1 MNKLKS
7 HKFANPL
14 QKMISC
20 NNSFSSPAVS
30 PFFLTK
36 SGSFRTSNVFSESAR
51 FKEGERRHG
60 KRRRIRDGRGRATG
74 TTVKRKLRQLGW
86 VEGRGD
92 HVLVLVV
99 GSQREKGREM
109 LLAACEW
116 GQKRRGKAREKEPK
130 PEGVFAPSARM
141 SRGQMF
147 DSVVH
152 AMQSNGYLTGELNWK
167 DKCVFLMH

>member
-1 MNKLKS
+1 MKS
-7 HKFANPL
+7 HNFAHPL
-14 QKMISC
+14 QKMIAC
-20 NNSFSSPAVS
+20 NNSYCSPAVS

-60 KRRRIRDGRGRATG
+60 KRRRIRDGRTTG

-99 GSQREKGREM
+99 GSQREGWREM

-116 GQKRRGKAREKEPK
+116 GQKRRGKAREKEPYK
-130 PEGVFAPSARM
+130 PRRRLRAI
-141 SRGQMF
+141 GQN
-147 DSVVH
+147 VAWANV
-152 AMQSNGYLTGELNWK
+152 
-167 DKCVFLMH
+167 

>member
-1 MNKLKS
+1 
-7 HKFANPL
+7 
-14 QKMISC
+14 MIAC

-51 FKEGERRHG
+51 FKEGERERRHG
-60 KRRRIRDGRGRATG
+60 KRRRIRDGRRTTG

-99 GSQREKGREM
+99 GSQRERAGRGRCSS
-109 LLAACEW
+109 LLVNGDKKE
-116 GQKRRGKAREKEPK
+116 GEKRAKRNPNQ
-130 PEGVFAPSARM
+130 EGVFAPSAVCPV
-141 SRGQMF
+141 GKCLTVLF
-147 DSVVH
+147 AVH
-152 AMQSNGYLTGELNWK
+152 AMQSNGYLTGELN
-167 DKCVFLMH
+167 